1 METRPP
7 EHTHMGQL
15 LSVRLHK
22 KIQAARP
29 GGIALQALTPRLNF
43 GEKPLL
49 FPSCEEVTN
58 PLSYCHS

>member
-15 LSVRLHK
+15 LSGCTK

-29 GGIALQALTPRLNF
+29 GGIALEALTPRLNF